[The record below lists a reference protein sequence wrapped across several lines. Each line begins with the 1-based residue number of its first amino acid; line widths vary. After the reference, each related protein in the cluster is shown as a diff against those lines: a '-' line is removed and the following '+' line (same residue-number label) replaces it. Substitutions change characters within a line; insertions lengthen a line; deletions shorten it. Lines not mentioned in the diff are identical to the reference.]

1 MVLAGGCLG
10 GGDCYLK
17 GVGGGQLVMMMGE
30 NTCEEVLRVLL
41 PCHSSSLALASSSD
55 AEHEPL
61 LPKQTHLLGCLQVF
75 FSIFLAAMGAAQAQL
90 FFPGGRLPA
99 CASDVW
105 QR

>member
-1 MVLAGGCLG
+1 MHQQKAQTKQRKLAS
-10 GGDCYLK
+10 DFS
-17 GVGGGQLVMMMGE
+17 
-30 NTCEEVLRVLL
+30 RV
-41 PCHSSSLALASSSD
+41 LASSSD